1 MQTSNTLQ
9 RIGTAVLT
17 MPEELR
23 KFVITQAPNPSPY
36 NKETSG
42 SFYDCTDK
50 SWNYTPDG
58 SIRVSDHWNFY
69 SRGQIHCQTDICDE
83 RIAGKW
89 VVAKY
94 SAETGL
100 YHVISVDERDTT
112 AMEKRHQRWVR
123 DRFSQTENEIREKR
137 LERARQIRREKE
149 AAIRAKKIRNGAKR
163 LKGPRIWVEVNVN
176 KWSGTGRRVRFA
188 GTETLFGYLTW
199 ESKTGRSFSI
209 RTTSGFEREIRKY
222 NSYKEFKRKPRK

>member
-36 NKETSG
+36 NREASG

-50 SWNYTPDG
+50 TWGYTPDG

-94 SAETGL
+94 SAKTGL
-100 YHVISVDERDTT
+100 YHVISIDEKDMT

-123 DRFSQTENEIREKR
+123 GRFSQTENEIRERR

-163 LKGPRIWVEVNVN
+163 LKGPKIWVEVEINI
-176 KWSGTGRRVRFA
+176 WLGSGRRVKFG

-199 ESKTGRSFSI
+199 ESKTGNSF
-209 RTTSGFEREIRKY
+209 RMSGHDREIRKY
-222 NSYKEFKRKPRK
+222 VSYKEFSRKPRRK